1 MNFLVDFLPIV
12 VFYVTY
18 KFVNLYFATGVA
30 IAMTV
35 VMLAWMK
42 LTGRQIEP
50 MRWASLV
57 IIVVFGGATLLFQ
70 DETFI
75 KWKPTVL
82 YGLFLLLLVGARLRG
97 RNALAGM
104 MRNQLTLPDS
114 VWNRLSAMWVGF
126 FCLMAVLNLLIAYRF
141 DTETWVNFKLFGA
154 TGLTVV
160 NVLLQAVYV
169 NRHLQQGTV
178 GADEPS
184 IPKVAD
190 ASNP

>member
-42 LTGRQIEP
+42 LTGRRIEP

-82 YGLFLLLLVGARLRG
+82 YGLFVILLVGARLRG
-97 RNALAGM
+97 SNALAGM
-104 MRNQLTLPDS
+104 MRNQLTLPDA

-126 FCLMAVLNLLIAYRF
+126 FCLMAALNLVIAYRF
-141 DTETWVNFKLFGA
+141 DTETWVNFKLSGNGPHGF
-154 TGLTVV
+154 

>member
-82 YGLFLLLLVGARLRG
+82 YGLFVLLLVGARLRG

-126 FCLMAVLNLLIAYRF
+126 FFLMAVLNLLIAYRF

>member
-70 DETFI
+70 DETGGRSTTRPQCAGGHDEESTDAARF
-75 KWKPTVL
+75 
-82 YGLFLLLLVGARLRG
+82 GLEPPKRNVGWIF
-97 RNALAGM
+97 
-104 MRNQLTLPDS
+104 LPDGG
-114 VWNRLSAMWVGF
+114 LESAD
-126 FCLMAVLNLLIAYRF
+126 CLPL
-141 DTETWVNFKLFGA
+141 
-154 TGLTVV
+154 
-160 NVLLQAVYV
+160 
-169 NRHLQQGTV
+169 
-178 GADEPS
+178 
-184 IPKVAD
+184 
-190 ASNP
+190 

>member
-12 VFYVTY
+12 VFYLTY

-30 IAMTV
+30 IATTV

-82 YGLFLLLLVGARLRG
+82 YGLFVLLLVGARLRG
-97 RNALAGM
+97 GNALAGM
-104 MRNQLTLPDS
+104 MRNQLTLPEA
-114 VWNRLSAMWVGF
+114 VWHLLSAMWVGF
-126 FCLMAVLNLLIAYRF
+126 FCLMAALNLLIAYRF

-169 NRHLQQGTV
+169 NRHLQQGTPV
-178 GADEPS
+178 AGDSPLS
-184 IPKVAD
+184 KVAD